1 MECVQGTILYFCFLK
16 INDSSQIHKSFMS
29 LELINQLN
37 YYNYNFLMMEGGLI
51 VTKTDLEREVKPR
64 E

>member
-1 MECVQGTILYFCFLK
+1 
-16 INDSSQIHKSFMS
+16 MS